1 MKGDSGASGVG
12 GEHRCGARVGTVGLR
27 CRWPAV
33 AALATALA
41 AGMGWWWWP
50 APHEGVRLHAGA
62 QAFPWARTPV
72 VGEPARAASAPS
84 VSAAAP
90 EGQRTGSPTGPVAFE
105 LCGLG
110 RIVVP
115 SDAARPASSPA
126 AAASASATAAAPL
139 GQLPAPV
146 GRFALQDAQDRLVQV
161 LAVGDARQR
170 VAARLLR
177 QPGDEDPGALAAWAS
192 GLVADALASR
202 DAQAMR
208 WAGAACP
215 FVDDEVGCRRRLLR
229 ARTQADPANAL
240 HWLEWLGD
248 EPEAADAVWAGLV
261 RAQHWREQ
269 PLGLAGVLMRT
280 VAPDVP
286 GYVQA
291 TMAVEAMAHDVAFP
305 APPLAPVLERC
316 AAQAGAAAAP
326 GCERFARLLVERGD
340 SVQALMLGRELG
352 ERIGWPAEQLQQLE
366 HEVQALQRQEVH
378 WAVDAQRP
386 LGCETVQGQ
395 GGHIAAVE
403 REGELAVLRRNRA
416 AGPGPR

>member
-1 MKGDSGASGVG
+1 MSGMSGAL
-12 GEHRCGARVGTVGLR
+12 RQGARVDAAWLCR
-27 CRWPAV
+27 RWPAA
-33 AALATALA
+33 AALALALALA
-41 AGMGWWWWP
+41 AGLGWWWWP
-50 APHEGVRLHAGA
+50 APHEGVRLHAAA
-62 QAFPWARTPV
+62 QAFPWARAPDV
-72 VGEPARAASAPS
+72 DDPARSATVPASPA
-84 VSAAAP
+84 AAAP
-90 EGQRTGSPTGPVAFE
+90 EGQRTAAPAGPVAFE

-115 SDAARPASSPA
+115 PNAARAASST
-126 AAASASATAAAPL
+126 AASAATAMPL
-139 GQLPAPV
+139 GELPAPV
-146 GRFALQDAQDRLVQV
+146 GRFALQEAQDRLMQV
-161 LAVGDARQR
+161 LAAGDARQR

-177 QPGDEDPGALAAWAS
+177 QPGDEDPGAVAAWAR

-215 FVDDEVGCRRRLLR
+215 FVDDDIGCRRRLLR

-248 EPEAADAVWAGLV
+248 EPEAADAAWAGLA

-291 TMAVEAMAHDVAFP
+291 TMAVEAMAHDAAFP

-316 AAQAGAAAAP
+316 AARGGAAAAAA
-326 GCERFARLLVERGD
+326 GCEHFARLLVERGD

-352 ERIGWPAEQLQQLE
+352 ERIGWPAEQLQLLE

-416 AGPGPR
+416 AGHGPR